1 MQISWNGRQVLHGA
15 IDGARSLGGWG
26 MRPVVTSWM
35 ILLLETDGRDD
46 LQKRSVRV
54 QKKEQSRVQTEDK
67 N

>member
-1 MQISWNGRQVLHGA
+1 MKISWNENMSCGT
-15 IDGARSLGGWG
+15 IDGTCSLGGWG

-46 LQKRSVRV
+46 LQKRSIRV
-54 QKKEQSRVQTEDK
+54 QKKEQSPVQTEDK